1 MTVER
6 AAVPSVPRRPLLI
19 VPGLGGSGSGHWQT
33 LWQHDLADARR
44 VEQSDWDVPRRAEWL
59 AMLST
64 EVHSAPGAVI
74 IAHSLGCI
82 LLAHLIA
89 RNPTAPVAGAL
100 LVAPADVEASPA
112 REAVQDFAPIPMQR
126 LPFPSVVVAS
136 SNDPFV
142 SIARATAFAHAWA
155 ASLIDIGPHGHIN
168 VEAGFGAW
176 PEGRLLL
183 GRLLAAP

>member
-1 MTVER
+1 MTIER
-6 AAVPSVPRRPLLI
+6 AATVARRPALI
-19 VPGLGGSGSGHWQT
+19 VPGLGGSGPGHWQT
-33 LWQHDLADARR
+33 LWQHDLAEARR
-44 VEQSDWDVPRRAEWL
+44 VEQADWDAPRRAEWL
-59 AMLST
+59 ATLSA
-64 EVHSAPGAVI
+64 EVHKTPGAVI

-89 RNPTAPVAGAL
+89 KDPTAPVAGAL

-112 REAVQDFAPIPMQR
+112 REAVEDFAPIPMQR
-126 LPFPSVVVAS
+126 LPFPSVVVTS

-142 SIARATAFAHAWA
+142 SIVRATALAYAWG

-168 VEAGFGAW
+168 VDAGFGAW

-183 GRLLAAP
+183 ARLLTAL